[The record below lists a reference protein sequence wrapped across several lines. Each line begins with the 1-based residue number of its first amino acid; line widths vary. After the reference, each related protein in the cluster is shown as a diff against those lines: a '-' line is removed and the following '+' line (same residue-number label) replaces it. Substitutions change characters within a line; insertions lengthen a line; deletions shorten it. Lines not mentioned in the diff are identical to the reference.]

1 MSGKTLR
8 NVMRIVHLVAAI
20 PIFMFLYSPIAGDPT
35 LGMVVRFIII
45 PIVALAGLAMWQQP
59 RVLKL
64 LNGGSRP
71 VVATGKSA
79 GVR

>member
-20 PIFMFLYSPIAGDPT
+20 PIFTFLYSPIAGDPT

-45 PIVALAGLAMWQQP
+45 PIVVLAGIAMWQQP

-64 LNGGSRP
+64 LNGTPQRVS
-71 VVATGKSA
+71 AMGKSA
-79 GVR
+79 GSR